1 MSNQPD
7 HNEEV
12 LEMVTDTNQA
22 SELLELCK
30 EVYKRTGW
38 EDVRDFYHENDTFD
52 EETQTFKRNGIF
64 SIVERKRA
72 DYNTPL
78 YTSDYLL
85 EKLPK
90 KYNNGILL
98 LAITNST
105 QWGAEYYSFSP
116 PERGAKTDVYISD
129 TPLKALLKLTIAL
142 HDSGALK

>member
-1 MSNQPD
+1 M
-7 HNEEV
+7 
-12 LEMVTDTNQA
+12 TIA
-22 SELLELCK
+22 SRELFELCK
-30 EVYKRTGW
+30 QVYEATGW
-38 EDVRDFYHENDTFD
+38 ETPDWWGKSAYSGEYRVVPDKQYEVKVFADEGDAGRFYDHL
-52 EETQTFKRNGIF
+52 
-64 SIVERKRA
+64 
-72 DYNTPL
+72 PH

-105 QWGAEYYSFSP
+105 QWGAEYYSFYP

-142 HDSGALK
+142 SEAGELK